1 MRTVSKQCGFQRM
14 ALVVLLGMIA
24 AMLSITPVIAANK
37 PYKLEL
43 GSELNIGELHVS
55 AGKSQILL
63 SPKPLKQLIIGN
75 PNIAD
80 VKLLGAYEVLI
91 LGKAPGTT
99 NLAFRDKQK
108 RVIALMDVVVGY
120 DLNAI
125 KRKLYEILPKEDGIE
140 VRSANDTVILSGHV
154 SNVMAMD
161 TALSIAGSYVPGNR
175 EGKKLINK
183 LQVGGGQ
190 QVMLEVTISE
200 ISRSAEKD
208 MGFRTNFTDGGG
220 DVSVLMGAVPAGA
233 FGTATLGARLFFDTF
248 NLQIGALE
256 EQGLAKILAEP
267 KLIAL
272 SGEEASFLAGGE
284 LAIPVP
290 EEGDIGVE
298 FKEFGVGLKFTPIVL
313 GNRRINLT
321 LNTEVSDVT
330 VELGTS
336 VNGTF
341 VPGVTTRRAA
351 TTIELGDGESFMIAG
366 LLQNDMDNAIDKFP
380 GLGEIPVL
388 GALFRSPD
396 FRRDETELVI
406 AVTPRLVKPAARDA
420 LSFPTDGF
428 VPPSDPELY
437 NEGRLEGVR
446 SNSPS
451 AVSPSAVKKAAP
463 SGIEGAYGHQL

>member
-1 MRTVSKQCGFQRM
+1 MMRTVSKQCGFRRM
-14 ALVVLLGMIA
+14 ASVVLLGMMA
-24 AMLSITPVIAANK
+24 AMLSITPATAAK

-43 GSELNIGELHVS
+43 GTELNIGELHVP

-75 PNIAD
+75 PEVAD
-80 VKLLGAYEVLI
+80 VKLLGAHEVLI

-99 NLAFRDKQK
+99 NLAFRDEQK
-108 RVIALMDVVVGY
+108 KVIALMDVVVGY

-161 TALSIAGSYVPGNR
+161 TALSVAGSYVPGNQK
-175 EGKKLINK
+175 GKKLINK

-200 ISRSAEKD
+200 ISRSAEKS
-208 MGFRTNFTDGGG
+208 MNFRTELTDGSG
-220 DVSVLMGAVPAGA
+220 DFSLLMGAIPATS
-233 FGTATLGARLFFDTF
+233 FGSATLGARLFFDTF
-248 NLQIGALE
+248 NLQLGALE

-272 SGEEASFLAGGE
+272 SGSEASFLAGGE

-290 EEGDIGVE
+290 EEGDIGIE
-298 FKEFGVGLKFTPIVL
+298 YKEFGVALKFTPTVL
-313 GNRRINLT
+313 NNKRINLT
-321 LNTEVSDVT
+321 LNTEVSDIT
-330 VELGTS
+330 AELGTTVS
-336 VNGTF
+336 GTF

-366 LLQNDMDNAIDKFP
+366 LLQNDLDNAIDKFP

-406 AVTPRLVKPAARDA
+406 AVTPRLVKPAAADA

-428 VPPSDPELY
+428 IPPSDPELY
-437 NEGRLEGVR
+437 NQGRLEGTRAASPRAVP
-446 SNSPS
+446 PS
-451 AVSPSAVKKAAP
+451 AVKAAP
-463 SGIEGAYGHQL
+463 SGIEGSYGHQL

>member
-1 MRTVSKQCGFQRM
+1 MRTVSKQYGFQRI
-14 ALVVLLGMIA
+14 ALVLLLGMMA
-24 AMLSITPVIAANK
+24 AALFIMPALAAK

-43 GSELNIGELHVS
+43 GTELNIGELHVP

-63 SPKPLKQLIIGN
+63 SPTPLQQLIIGN

-80 VKLLGAYEVLI
+80 VKLLGANEVLI
-91 LGKAPGTT
+91 LGKAPGIT

-108 RVIALMDVVVGY
+108 KVIALMDVVVGY
-120 DLNAI
+120 DLHAM
-125 KRKLYEILPKEDGIE
+125 KRKLHEILPKEEGIE
-140 VRSANDTVILSGHV
+140 VRSANDTVILSGYV
-154 SNVMAMD
+154 SNVLAMD
-161 TALSIAGSYVPGNR
+161 TALSVASSYISGNERGS
-175 EGKKLINK
+175 KLINK

-200 ISRSAEKD
+200 ISRSAEKSMD
-208 MGFRTNFTDGGG
+208 FRTELTDG
-220 DVSVLMGAVPAGA
+220 DFSLLIGAIPATA
-233 FGTATLGARLFFDTF
+233 FGSATLGARLFHDTF

-290 EEGDIGVE
+290 EEGDIGIE
-298 FKEFGVGLKFTPIVL
+298 FKEFGIGLKFTPTVL
-313 GNRRINLT
+313 NNKRINLT
-321 LNTEVSDVT
+321 LNTEVSDIT
-330 VELGTS
+330 SELGTS

-366 LLQNDMDNAIDKFP
+366 LLQNDLDNAINKFP
-380 GLGEIPVL
+380 GLAEIPVL

-396 FRRDETELVI
+396 YRRDETELVI
-406 AVTPRLVKPAARDA
+406 AVTPRLVKPAAA
-420 LSFPTDGF
+420 NTLSFPTDGF
-428 VPPSDPELY
+428 RPPSDPQLY
-437 NEGRLEGVR
+437 NQGWLEGDRVT
-446 SNSPS
+446 SPDT
-451 AVSPSAVKKAAP
+451 VKSKP
-463 SGIEGAYGHQL
+463 SGIEGPYGHQL